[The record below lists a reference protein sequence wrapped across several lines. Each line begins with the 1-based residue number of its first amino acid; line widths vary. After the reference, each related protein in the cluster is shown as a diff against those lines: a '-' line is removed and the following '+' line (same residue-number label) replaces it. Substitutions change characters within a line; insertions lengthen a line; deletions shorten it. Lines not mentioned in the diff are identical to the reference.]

1 MKRKIASL
9 LIASVGLLSSTVN
22 AQTVLDG
29 TYVKENVPARKVIP
43 YTFLREAD
51 VMWSRRVWRVI
62 DLREKVNLPL
72 YYPTTPLKG
81 KRSLMQTMYDGVV
94 KDGSITAYDGG
105 DDEFKKVVTKAEIL
119 AQLNRV
125 DTFQVENP
133 ETGTVEQKIV
143 PAEFDPGKVVK
154 VRVKE
159 EWFFDKQKSVL
170 ECRILGLCPV
180 MIDYASDGSIRGEK
194 PIFWLYYPECRYV
207 FANQEVYNR
216 QNDAERRTLEDI
228 IWKRQFGSFVYKVSN
243 VFAAESDSRRIAD
256 TKTGL
261 DALLEAE
268 KVKQEIF
275 EKEHDLW
282 EF

>member
-1 MKRKIASL
+1 MKRSIG
-9 LIASVGLLSSTVN
+9 IILLSTMAVAPVLTQ
-22 AQTVLDG
+22 AQSVLDG

-43 YTFLREAD
+43 YTHLREAD

-72 YYPTTPLKG
+72 YYPITPLKG

-94 KDGSITAYDGG
+94 KDGTITAYDGG
-105 DDEFKKVVTKAEIL
+105 DDEFKKVITKAEIL

-125 DTFQVENP
+125 DTFQMENP
-133 ETGTVEQKIV
+133 ETGAIEQKIV
-143 PAEFDPGKVVK
+143 PAEFDPGKVIQ

-180 MIDYASDGSIRGEK
+180 MNDYATDGSIRGQK
-194 PIFWLYYPECRYV
+194 PIFWIYYPEARYV

-228 IWKRQFGSFVYKVSN
+228 IWKRQFGSYVYKVSN
-243 VFAAESDSRRIAD
+243 VFATESDSRRIAD